1 MKSNILLSTLVALL
15 FLTTACSMENNNEVA
30 AAAPVGATCINCTG
44 FVPGAVVFSGTV
56 SNGGSRIDGLQVIAE
71 ANSLATASQSYS
83 PPKTK
88 GTYEALVNAGT
99 FTSVGSACLPDG
111 TYQVSG
117 LQAGTISQNITTQ
130 STNPMW
136 VTLTGP
142 AVVKSPIYVVL
153 ADQNSDDVADAG
165 TKVYLWVNCN
175 GWTRIDLTSY

>member
-1 MKSNILLSTLVALL
+1 MKSNILLSTLAALL
-15 FLTTACSMENNNEVA
+15 LLTTACSKENKDEAA

-44 FVPGAVVFSGTV
+44 FVPGAVVYSGTV

-71 ANSLATASQSYS
+71 ANSLATATQSYS

-99 FTSVGSACLPDG
+99 FTSVSNACLPDG
-111 TYQVSG
+111 TYAVTG
-117 LQAGTISQNITTQ
+117 FKAGTISQNLTAQ

-136 VTLTGP
+136 VTLSGP
-142 AVVKSPIYVVL
+142 ISTKATIYVVL

-175 GWTRIDLTSY
+175 GWTRIDLTAY